1 MFVLEII
8 CFEMICICVGVG
20 VIVIEDKNF
29 VVVVLI
35 DFESNCL
42 GKLI

>member
-20 VIVIEDKNF
+20 VIVIEDENF

-35 DFESNCL
+35 DFKSNCL